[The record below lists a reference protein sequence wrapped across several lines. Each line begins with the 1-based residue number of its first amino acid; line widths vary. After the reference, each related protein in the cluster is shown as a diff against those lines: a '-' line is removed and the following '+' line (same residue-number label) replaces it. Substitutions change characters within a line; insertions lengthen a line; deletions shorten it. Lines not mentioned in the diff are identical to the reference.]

1 VAVGGVLRDL
11 TQALA
16 DRHMLPPSFS
26 NPAAGYTLVYTL
38 EIFLLLATLFVMAP
52 LIRPE
57 GRMAVVEAL

>member
-1 VAVGGVLRDL
+1 
-11 TQALA
+11 
-16 DRHMLPPSFS
+16 MLPPSFS

-57 GRMAVVEAL
+57 GRMAVAEAL